1 MSETTA
7 PKTTPKISDESARAQ
22 ILKLF
27 ESFEVPTLDED
38 GKEDP
43 FIAKLAGYVARGRLV
58 VDGDGDDVKLT
69 QNLRGTLAGAKS
81 VVWNWSRLGMG
92 KSRVKVSQDGTSAY
106 GNSYTVAAPMIG
118 YDVTEIQKLHPV
130 DLSIV
135 EDIANFFQ
143 KI

>member
-7 PKTTPKISDESARAQ
+7 PKTTPKISDESAREQ
-22 ILKLF
+22 VLKLF
-27 ESFEVPTLDED
+27 EAFEVAAFDED
-38 GKEDP
+38 GNEDP
-43 FIAKLAGYVARGRLV
+43 HISTLTKAVKRGRLSI
-58 VDGDGDDVKLT
+58 DDEGDDVKIT
-69 QNLRGTLAGAKS
+69 QHFRGTLAGVKS
-81 VVWNWSRLGMG
+81 VAWNWWKLGMG

-135 EDIANFFQ
+135 EDVANFLQ
-143 KI
+143 KT